1 MRGSIA
7 PELFVPMLRRVQTVT
22 ASSRPYRCL
31 STSSISRN
39 DQKPSPEYKGPLTQT
54 FRRLKFFSAS
64 SFALSATVAPF
75 LFVVESNL
83 PITARLALASIALGT
98 SGLSTGLVAWCG
110 HPYVSSLRY
119 LTPQENGGAEG
130 IEMTTFNLLLNPR
143 ITRVRLQPTCLPA
156 QAIQLTHGPNLGL

>member
-1 MRGSIA
+1 ML
-7 PELFVPMLRRVQTVT
+7 PYLFVPMLGRVLTAT

-39 DQKPSPEYKGPLTQT
+39 DQKPSPQYKGPLTQT
-54 FRRLKFFSAS
+54 FRRLKLFSAS
-64 SFALSATVAPF
+64 SFALSTTFAPF

-83 PITARLALASIALGT
+83 PISARLALASIAVGT

-130 IEMTTFNLLLNPR
+130 IEMTTSTLLLNPR
-143 ITRVRLQPTCLPA
+143 TTRVRPQPTGLLA
-156 QAIQLTHGPNLGL
+156 Q